1 MTSYLPIFLLGLA
14 AVAPFQSALAA
25 TADEVVVAN
34 KAQWIE
40 MDTQFYKIEFPAEPK
55 QSSSKEGWG
64 VTNREQRLKQNGIVY
79 VSGYFN
85 IPSGAFAPIVGIT
98 KAGLADRVL
107 EGVVK
112 KSKSRVYLQD
122 QKYRNLFLRTYCYET
137 KSGDYFTGA
146 VIIAGGY
153 CYQFSVKYPM
163 GLSNKKEIER
173 FADSFQLKGRSSLPR
188 PVIKKFY

>member
-1 MTSYLPIFLLGLA
+1 MA
-14 AVAPFQSALAA
+14 AFAPLQSALAA
-25 TADEVVVAN
+25 TADEVVVA
-34 KAQWIE
+34 KETQWVE
-40 MDTQFYKIEFPAEPK
+40 MDTQFYSIEFPAEPK
-55 QSSSKEGWG
+55 QTSSNEGWG

-79 VSGYFN
+79 VSSYFN
-85 IPSGAFAPIVGIT
+85 IPSGAFAPLVGIT

-112 KSKSRVYLQD
+112 ESKARIYQQD

-137 KSGDYFTGA
+137 NSGDYYTGA

-163 GLSNKKEIER
+163 GLTNKKELER
-173 FADSFQLKGRSSLPR
+173 FADSFQLKGRSSLPS
-188 PVIKKFY
+188 PLIKKFY